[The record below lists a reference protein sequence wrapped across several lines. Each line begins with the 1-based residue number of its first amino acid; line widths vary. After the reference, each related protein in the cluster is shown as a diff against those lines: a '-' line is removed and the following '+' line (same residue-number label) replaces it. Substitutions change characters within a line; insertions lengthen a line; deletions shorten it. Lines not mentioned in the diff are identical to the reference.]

1 MQEYTLAQNRWYGDE
16 PTTIFLPDDW
26 DVQFLASR
34 GDERSAL
41 TSEQIRERFR
51 HPVGSKTIREL
62 AENAE
67 QVVIVFDDL
76 TRGTPVQPIA
86 EAVLEELH
94 AAGVPKNHIRFI
106 CGTGLH
112 GAHSRND
119 FARKLGERIIREY
132 AVFNHNP
139 YDNCAEVGFTPNGI
153 RVSLNREFLSCDLKI
168 AIGGVVPHPLNGFGG
183 GGKIIMPG
191 IASAETI
198 NGTHA
203 AKVKS
208 SMSGGKNPLAGS
220 GNLSDDSFRS
230 EVEACCRLSGLN
242 VVCDALLNTRCEMWE
257 LVVGDPLDAYYEAVR
272 RADGMYGVKLS
283 GRKNVVIANANA
295 KASEAGI
302 AMYTGMMALQP
313 PCGDLVLVDFT
324 PGQCVHFGSGPMGFL
339 PDMGGRAYSGIR
351 DRIPLMKRLIVYS
364 PYPDYT
370 SACWFC
376 KPEQM
381 IWCEKWDEVLALI
394 SDNGPGTTAAIFSDA
409 TIQYIEH
416 E

>member
-16 PTTIFLPDDW
+16 PTTISLPDDW
-26 DVQFLASR
+26 DVQFLSSR

-41 TSEQIRERFR
+41 SAEQIRERFR
-51 HPVGSKTIREL
+51 HPVGSRTIREL

-94 AAGVPKNHIRFI
+94 AGFVSEA
-106 CGTGLH
+106 
-112 GAHSRND
+112 AHS
-119 FARKLGERIIREY
+119 
-132 AVFNHNP
+132 V
-139 YDNCAEVGFTPNGI
+139 
-153 RVSLNREFLSCDLKI
+153 

-203 AKVKS
+203 TKVKS

-230 EVEACCRLSGLN
+230 EVEACCCLSGLN

-257 LVVGDPLDAYYEAVR
+257 LVVGDPLEAYYEAVR

-283 GRKNVVIANANA
+283 GQKNVVIANANA

-381 IWCEKWDEVLALI
+381 IWCETWDEVLALI

>member
-16 PTTIFLPDDW
+16 PTTISLPDDW
-26 DVQFLASR
+26 DVQFLSSR

-41 TSEQIRERFR
+41 SAEQIRERFR
-51 HPVGSKTIREL
+51 HPVGSRTIREL

-94 AAGVPKNHIRFI
+94 AAGIPKNHIRFI

-191 IASAETI
+191 IASAEI
-198 NGTHA
+198 DQRNPCYQGQKLH
-203 AKVKS
+203 VRREKS
-208 SMSGGKNPLAGS
+208 SCRKRQPVGRFLPFRSGGVLLPVRTK
-220 GNLSDDSFRS
+220 
-230 EVEACCRLSGLN
+230 CR
-242 VVCDALLNTRCEMWE
+242 
-257 LVVGDPLDAYYEAVR
+257 VR
-272 RADGMYGVKLS
+272 RAAQYPLRNVGTCRGRPAGGVL
-283 GRKNVVIANANA
+283 
-295 KASEAGI
+295 
-302 AMYTGMMALQP
+302 
-313 PCGDLVLVDFT
+313 
-324 PGQCVHFGSGPMGFL
+324 
-339 PDMGGRAYSGIR
+339 
-351 DRIPLMKRLIVYS
+351 
-364 PYPDYT
+364 
-370 SACWFC
+370 
-376 KPEQM
+376 
-381 IWCEKWDEVLALI
+381 
-394 SDNGPGTTAAIFSDA
+394 
-409 TIQYIEH
+409 
-416 E
+416 